1 MDALPV
7 QESRPRALE
16 TAGPVTRAER
26 IPSLDVLRGFALLG
40 ILVMNVQLFAMIDA
54 TLFNPTSYGDLTGV
68 NFLVWLLSHLLFDQK
83 FMTIFSMLFGAG
95 IVLMTQRAEAAGR
108 GTAGRHYLRMLW
120 LAIMGLLHAHLLWY
134 GDILYLYAICGLWT
148 YLFRKLRPGWL
159 LGVGLVVISVSSL
172 LFLFFGW
179 SLQFW
184 PEESLL
190 AMARDWQPDAAR
202 IGEEV
207 AIYRSSWLGQMEHR
221 VPTALEFQ
229 LFVIFVWGIWR
240 AGGLMLV
247 GMGLFKLGFF
257 SAERSRRTY
266 WTAAVIGLA
275 VGLPPIIYGV
285 VRHFEAE
292 WAVEYSMFFGTQFNY
307 WGSLAVSL
315 AWVSLVMLWCR
326 SAVLSALKRSLAAV
340 GQMALTNY
348 LAHSLICTTIFYG
361 HGLGLFGKVE
371 RVGQVGIVVA
381 IWIAQLVISP
391 IWLRH
396 FRFGPAEWAW
406 RSLTY
411 LKAQPLRR
419 SNS

>member
-1 MDALPV
+1 M
-7 QESRPRALE
+7 SSMTRASKA
-16 TAGPVTRAER
+16 AGPVVQAER
-26 IPSLDVLRGFALLG
+26 IGSLDVLRGFALLG

-54 TLFNPTSYGDLTGV
+54 TLFNPTSYGDLTGA
-68 NFLVWLLSHLLFDQK
+68 NFLVWFLSHLLFDQK

-108 GTAGRHYLRMLW
+108 RTAGRHYRRMLW
-120 LAIMGLLHAHLLWY
+120 LGIMGLLHAHLLWF
-134 GDILYLYAICGLWT
+134 GDILYLYAICGLWVF
-148 YLFRKLRPGWL
+148 LFRKLRPGWL
-159 LGVGLVVISVSSL
+159 FGLGLATIAVSSL
-172 LFLFFGW
+172 VFLFFGW
-179 SLQFW
+179 SMQFW
-184 PEESLL
+184 PEEQILQ
-190 AMARDWQPDAAR
+190 MARDWQPDAAR
-202 IGEEV
+202 IAEEV
-207 AIYRSSWLGQMEHR
+207 ATYRSGWLGQMEHR

-229 LFVIFVWGIWR
+229 IFIIFVWGIWR

-266 WTAAVIGLA
+266 WTTAVVGLA
-275 VGLPPIIYGV
+275 IGLPPIIYGV
-285 VRHFEAE
+285 VRHFEAK

-326 SAVLSALKRSLAAV
+326 SAVLPGLKRSLAAV

-361 HGLGLFGKVE
+361 HGLGLYGRVE
-371 RVGQVGIVVA
+371 RVGQIGIVVV

-396 FRFGPAEWAW
+396 YRFGPAEWTW

-419 SNS
+419 DGF